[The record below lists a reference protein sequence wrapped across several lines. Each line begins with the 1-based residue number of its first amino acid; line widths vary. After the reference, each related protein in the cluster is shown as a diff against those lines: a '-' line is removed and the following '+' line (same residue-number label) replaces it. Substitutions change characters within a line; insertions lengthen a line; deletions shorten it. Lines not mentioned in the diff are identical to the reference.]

1 MQIPFRLAIFVSLV
15 LLTNPVAGEVAADT
29 ERSSTEPSTAE
40 QSILLIDGGLV
51 LTFDDAGTVIED
63 GAVAVR
69 DGAIV
74 AVGASS
80 ELAPLYPD
88 ARIVDA
94 AGRIVMPGL
103 VNAHAHVP
111 MTLFRG
117 IADDLELMDWL
128 QDHIF
133 PAEAR
138 FVDEEFVRWGTR
150 LACLEMLRG
159 GVTAFADMYYFEDAI
174 AEETEACGMRAVLGQ
189 TVVDFPAP
197 DFQTWDEGLV
207 GTERFVERWKNHGR
221 IVPAVAP
228 HAAYTVSGE
237 HLLAAFRL
245 AERHD
250 VPYLIHVA
258 ESLSEIEQVR
268 AAHGR
273 STVEYLAG
281 LGVLKGRMLAA
292 HVIWPTE
299 GEIGLLADAGVG
311 AAHCPESNMK
321 IAAGISPVPRL
332 LEAGVAVGLGT
343 DGAASNN
350 DLDLWSE
357 MDTAAKLHKVANH
370 DPTVLPAETVLG
382 MATRGGAEALG
393 LGDVTGSLEV
403 GKRADLI
410 VVRTEGVHQT
420 PWYDP
425 HSLLVY
431 STHSSD
437 VETVLVDGQVVVRDG
452 VVLTVDEE
460 SVRAKAAEYRDR
472 ILAADSSE

>member
-1 MQIPFRLAIFVSLV
+1 MRKLNFLAVLFLSIR
-15 LLTNPVAGEVAADT
+15 LLTGAPCDA
-29 ERSSTEPSTAE
+29 ST
-40 QSILLIDGGLV
+40 LV
-51 LTFDDAGTVIED
+51 IHGGTVLALDAESEIIED
-63 GAVAVR
+63 GAVVVR
-69 DGAIV
+69 DGVIIAI
-74 AVGASS
+74 GPSS
-80 ELAPLYPD
+80 ALVERYPD
-88 ARIVDA
+88 AETIDATDRIVL
-94 AGRIVMPGL
+94 PGL

-117 IADDLELMDWL
+117 IADDLKLMDWL
-128 QDHIF
+128 QKHIF

-159 GVTAFADMYYFEDAI
+159 GVTTLADMYYFEDAI
-174 AEETEACGMRAVLGQ
+174 AEEVEACGMRGVLGQ

-197 DFQTWDEGLV
+197 DYKTWDEALAAAD
-207 GTERFVERWKNHGR
+207 RFVERWKDHGR

-228 HAAYTVSGE
+228 HAIYTVSGE
-237 HLLAAFRL
+237 HLQEAFRL

-258 ESLSEIEQVR
+258 ESLTEIEQSR

-281 LGVLKGRMLAA
+281 LGVLGDRMLAA

-299 GEIGLLADAGVG
+299 GEIGLLAEAGVG

-321 IAAGISPVPRL
+321 IAAGIAPVPRL
-332 LEAGVAVGLGT
+332 LAAGVDVGLGT

-370 DPTVLPAETVLG
+370 DPTVLPAETVLR
-382 MATRGGAEALG
+382 MATQGGADALG
-393 LGDVTGSLEV
+393 LGKLVGSVEV

-410 VVRTEGVHQT
+410 VVRTDGLHQT

-425 HSLLVY
+425 YSLLVY
-431 STHSSD
+431 STHASD
-437 VETVLVDGQVVVRDG
+437 VETVVIDGRIVVRDG
-452 VVLTVDEE
+452 RVLTVDEAA
-460 SVRAKAAEYRDR
+460 VRSKAAEYRDKIR
-472 ILAADSSE
+472 SADTGS

>member
-1 MQIPFRLAIFVSLV
+1 MRSLRLQILLLLPFLA
-15 LLTNPVAGEVAADT
+15 LLPAKTAGG
-29 ERSSTEPSTAE
+29 ST
-40 QSILLIDGGLV
+40 LLIDGGTV
-51 LTFDDAGTVIED
+51 LTLDDAGTVIPD
-63 GAVAVR
+63 GAVAIR
-69 DGAIV
+69 DGTLV
-74 AVGASS
+74 AVGPST
-80 ELAPLYPD
+80 ELAGRYPEAEVLD
-88 ARIVDA
+88 AR
-94 AGRIVMPGL
+94 GRIVMPGL
-103 VNAHAHVP
+103 VNAHTHVP

-159 GVTAFADMYYFEDAI
+159 GITAFADMYYFEDAI
-174 AEETEACGMRAVLGQ
+174 AEETEACGLRAVLGQ

-197 DFQTWDEGLV
+197 DFKTWDAGLA
-207 GTERFVERWKNHGR
+207 GAETFLERWKDHGR

-237 HLLAAFRL
+237 HLQEAFRL
-245 AERHD
+245 AEKHD

-258 ESLSEIEQVR
+258 ESLTEIEQVR

-281 LGVLKGRMLAA
+281 LGVLGDRMLAA
-292 HVIWPTE
+292 HVIWPTD
-299 GEIGLLADAGVG
+299 GEIGLLAKSGVG
-311 AAHCPESNMK
+311 VAHCPESNMK
-321 IAAGISPVPRL
+321 IAAGIAPVPRL
-332 LEAGVAVGLGT
+332 LVAGVDVGLGS

-370 DPTVLPAETVLG
+370 DPTLLPAETVVR
-382 MATRGGAEALG
+382 MATRGGAAALG
-393 LGDVTGSLEV
+393 LGDLVGSIEV

-410 VVRTEGVHQT
+410 VIRTDGVHQT
-420 PWYDP
+420 PSYDP
-425 HSLLVY
+425 YSLLVY
-431 STHSSD
+431 STRASD
-437 VETVLVDGQVVVRDG
+437 VESVVVDGKIVVRGGD
-452 VVLTVDEE
+452 VLTVDEAA
-460 SVRAKAAEYRDR
+460 VRSRAAEYRAR
-472 ILAADSSE
+472 ILAMDRNP